1 MRMENIRDGT
11 QGNYKDVSRRAEDSD
26 KAVKKNYPVVIITLL
41 IVFLANCGA
50 AVQLLVVFHLTFDT
64 VFSWQA
70 VLIFGFAFS
79 FMEIISCWI
88 HKDQL
93 EI

>member
-1 MRMENIRDGT
+1 MENIRDGT
-11 QGNYKDVSRRAEDSD
+11 QEKHKEVSNRLEDSD
-26 KAVKKNYPVVIITLL
+26 KTIKKNYPVVIVTWLMI
-41 IVFLANCGA
+41 FLADFGVA
-50 AVQLLVVFHLTFDT
+50 ALLLAAFHLTFNT

-88 HKDQL
+88 HKDQFT
-93 EI
+93 I